1 MHAARPSPLAGN
13 MIAPTVSSCRLAF
26 RDGRRNMLKPKRKHE
41 PEEPVERHGP
51 RRLEPDDRG
60 SRRTETTGGRPWR
73 PSRRLLWI
81 AGIAAILLV
90 TFAFVARH
98 FDEWLRRTLESRIN
112 ERLQGY
118 TVRLA
123 EAHFEPMGLAVS
135 LGGIVLTQDAHPDPP
150 VADIE
155 RLRAS
160 VEWRQLLKLNLV
172 ANARF
177 DRPRIHVNLAQLRK
191 ENRDEVDVEDRGWQD
206 ALQSIYPLEF
216 NLIEVRNGDIIYI
229 DQDPERP
236 LHISQWNLTAAEIR
250 TRRADNEL
258 IYPSPVHADAVIF
271 EKGRAVVD
279 GHADF
284 LAKPYPG
291 VHAVYTVE
299 EVPLDRLGVLGERA
313 NLDVDG
319 GVLASKG
326 EFELGS
332 KHQEVRIDD
341 ITVSGLKL
349 DYVHT
354 AATSPAEE
362 ERAEQVAEVAADQT
376 PVVPVEIVRAR
387 LTGSELGLVDRS
399 QEVPYRV
406 FLDQATLE
414 MTNLSRGFVKGP
426 AKASLTGR
434 FQGSGAARANGTFRP
449 EKDGPDFDLAVTIEG
464 ASLPAM
470 NDLLRAYGK
479 LDVAGGTFSLYS
491 EMHVGEGRIDGY
503 VKPLFADIDVYDREQ
518 DKDKPVLKKI
528 YEKVAGAVSH
538 LLENQPRDEVVT
550 VAEISG
556 PLENPDSSLWEIV
569 VRLLRNAFVDAI
581 LPGFDREFENAE
593 RNRGRDKD

>member
-1 MHAARPSPLAGN
+1 
-13 MIAPTVSSCRLAF
+13 
-26 RDGRRNMLKPKRKHE
+26 MLKPKRKHE

-51 RRLEPDDRG
+51 RRLEPGDRG
-60 SRRTETTGGRPWR
+60 LHHPETTETTGGRPWR

-81 AGIAAILLV
+81 AGIAAVLLV

-98 FDEWLRRTLESRIN
+98 FDEWLRRTLETRIN

-123 EAHFEPMGLAVS
+123 EAHFEPVGLAVS
-135 LGGIVLTQDAHPDPP
+135 LGGIVLTQDADPDPP

-177 DRPRIHVNLAQLRK
+177 DRPRIHVNLAQLRQ

-216 NLIEVRNGDIIYI
+216 NLIEVRNGDMVYI

-236 LHISQWNLTAAEIR
+236 LHISQWNLTAADIR

-258 IYPSPVHADAVIF
+258 IYPSPVHTDAVIF

-284 LAKPYPG
+284 LAEPFPG
-291 VHAVYTVE
+291 IHAVYTVE
-299 EVPLDRLGVLGERA
+299 EVPLAGLGVLGERA
-313 NLDVDG
+313 NLDVEG

-326 EFELGS
+326 EFELGP
-332 KHQEVRIDD
+332 KHQEVRVDD
-341 ITVSGLKL
+341 ITVSGLRL
-349 DYVHT
+349 DYIHT
-354 AATSPAEE
+354 AATAPAEE

-376 PVVPVEIVRAR
+376 PAVPVEIVRAR

-399 QEVPYRV
+399 EEHPYRV
-406 FLDQATLE
+406 FLDQANLE
-414 MTNLSRGFVKGP
+414 LTNLSRGFVKGP
-426 AKASLTGR
+426 AKATLTGR
-434 FQGSGAARANGTFRP
+434 FQGSGAARASGTFRP
-449 EKDGPDFDLAVTIEG
+449 EKDGPDFDMSVAVEG
-464 ASLPAM
+464 ASLPAV

-479 LDVAGGTFSLYS
+479 LDVVEGTFSVYS
-491 EMHVGEGRIDGY
+491 EIHVGEGRIDGY
-503 VKPLFADIDVYDREQ
+503 VKPLFADVKVYDPEQ
-518 DKDKPVLKKI
+518 DKEKPVLKKL
-528 YEKVAGAVSH
+528 YEKVAGALSH
-538 LLENQPRDEVVT
+538 VLENRPRDEVAT
-550 VAEISG
+550 VVDISG
-556 PLENPDSSLWEIV
+556 PLDNPNSSLWEV
-569 VRLLRNAFVDAI
+569 SVRLLRNAFVEAI
-581 LPGFDREFENAE
+581 LPGFDREVEN
-593 RNRGRDKD
+593 RKRDRDD